1 MARSPHTDPYMT
13 LLEVLK
19 EVRKESGT
27 TQVDMSKR
35 LKRPQSFVSKV
46 ETGERRLDFIELVA
60 IARAMKVDPQD
71 LFAKILKRLPKAYD
85 L

>member
-1 MARSPHTDPYMT
+1 MARTPHTDPYAT

-27 TQVDMSKR
+27 TQSDMAKR

-46 ETGERRLDFIELVA
+46 ETGERRLDFVELVA
-60 IARAMKVDPQD
+60 IARAMRVDPQD
-71 LFAKILKRLPKAYD
+71 LFSKILKRLPKAFD